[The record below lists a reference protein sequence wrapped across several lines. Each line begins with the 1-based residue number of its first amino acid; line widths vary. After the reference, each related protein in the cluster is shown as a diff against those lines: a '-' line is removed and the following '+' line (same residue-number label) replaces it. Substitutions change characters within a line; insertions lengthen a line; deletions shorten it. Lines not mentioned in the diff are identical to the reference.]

1 MVDFDLLP
9 GGYSARLI
17 LIRHGE
23 PEERTRGKC
32 YGSLDIGLS
41 TKGRA
46 QLEAKLSSVSNLTAT
61 ALYTSPL
68 RRALESAEI
77 AGAFLRLQPTVSPA
91 LREIDFGTL
100 EGLSYSE
107 IEERYPEEYR
117 RWMEH
122 PTQIKFPG
130 GESFS
135 EMKKRVLE
143 YQEQLLGA
151 HRGKIMVLV
160 SHGGTN
166 RILLAHALGIP
177 DEMIFRID
185 QAYAAINVIDYFENY
200 PVVRLL
206 NG

>member
-1 MVDFDLLP
+1 MLDFDFLP
-9 GGYSARLI
+9 GGYSTRLI

-23 PEERTRGKC
+23 PEERTNAKC

-41 TKGRA
+41 AKGRA
-46 QLEAKLSSVSNLTAT
+46 QLEAKLSSVRNLTAT
-61 ALYTSPL
+61 SLYTSPL
-68 RRALESAEI
+68 KRALESAEI

-91 LREIDFGTL
+91 LREINFGRL
-100 EGLSYSE
+100 EGLNYSE
-107 IEERYPEEYR
+107 IEEQYPEEYKL
-117 RWMEH
+117 WMEH
-122 PTQIKFPG
+122 PTKVKFPG

-135 EMKKRVLE
+135 EMKKRVLD
-143 YQEQLLGA
+143 YQEQMFCTP
-151 HRGKIMVLV
+151 RNKTIVLV

-166 RILLAHALGIP
+166 RILLAHALGIR

-185 QAYAAINVIDYFENY
+185 QTYAAMNIIDYFEKY